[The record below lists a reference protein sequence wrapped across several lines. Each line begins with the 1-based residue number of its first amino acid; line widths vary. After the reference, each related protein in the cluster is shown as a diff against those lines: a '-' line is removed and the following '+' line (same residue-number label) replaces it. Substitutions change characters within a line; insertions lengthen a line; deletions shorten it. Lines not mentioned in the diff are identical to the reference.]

1 MNAAQSG
8 DSQAPGGPSSGLRDI
23 PEPLHGETG
32 VALSG
37 PPISPMARIS
47 LYDDVQWELFI
58 LEWVHALRSG
68 YVQVKR
74 FGGAGDRGADIAA
87 FKTANGLEGAWDCFQ
102 CKHYAEPLAL
112 GDILP
117 EILKIFVA
125 TVVGEC
131 VLPDSYHILAPRGCS
146 TNCGRMLSSPQKLR
160 KKFLDHLADDDSTL
174 ARGLESDLVSSVQE
188 LASVTDFSM
197 FRSVELTDVLE
208 LHKTTCW
215 YSDRFATAL
224 QPRPAHVPAPGDLAT
239 HERRYVQQLVDVYAE
254 AHPEESLQPES
265 VASNPRVGERFRRH
279 RENFYK
285 AEALRVYARDSVP
298 PGTFERLQDD
308 IHSGVIDVVEDH
320 HATGLRRLTSVLSLV
335 GQLDLSRHRLIS
347 VVEID
352 DRQGM
357 CHQLANVDR
366 IQWMSRNE

>member
-1 MNAAQSG
+1 MNAEQSAG
-8 DSQAPGGPSSGLRDI
+8 SQVSGRSVDLRDI
-23 PEPLHGETG
+23 PEPFHGETG
-32 VALSG
+32 VALAG

-47 LYDDVQWELFI
+47 LYDDVEWELFI
-58 LEWVHALRSG
+58 LEWVHALRAK

-87 FKTANGLEGAWDCFQ
+87 FKTVNGLEGPWDCFQ
-102 CKHYAEPLAL
+102 CKHYADPLAL

-131 VLPDSYHILAPRGCS
+131 ILPDSYQILAPRGCS
-146 TNCGRMLSSPQKLR
+146 TKCGRTLSSPEKL
-160 KKFLDHLADDDSTL
+160 KGKFLEQLDGGSALVN
-174 ARGLESDLVSSVQE
+174 GLEPEIVAAVRE
-188 LASVTDFSM
+188 LAGETDFSM

-208 LHKTTCW
+208 LHSKTCW

-224 QPRPAHVPAPGDLAT
+224 QPRPAHVPAPNEVAT
-239 HERRYVQQLVDVYAE
+239 HESRYVQQLVDVYAE
-254 AHPEESLQPES
+254 AHPEEGLRPES
-265 VASNPRVGERFRRH
+265 VASNPKVGERFRRH

-285 AEALRVYARDSVP
+285 AESLRVYARDSVP

-308 IHSGVIDVVEDH
+308 IHAGVIDVVESNYDS
-320 HATGLRRLTSVLSLV
+320 GLTRLTKVLSLV
-335 GQLDLSRHRLIS
+335 GQLDLNRHRLIS

-352 DRQGM
+352 DRKGI
-357 CHQLANVDR
+357 CHQLANADR
-366 IQWMSRNE
+366 IRWMPQSE